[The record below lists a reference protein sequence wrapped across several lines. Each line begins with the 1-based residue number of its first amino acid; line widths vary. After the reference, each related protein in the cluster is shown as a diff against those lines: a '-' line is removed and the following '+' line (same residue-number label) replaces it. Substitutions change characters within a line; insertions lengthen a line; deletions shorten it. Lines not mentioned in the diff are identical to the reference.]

1 MKLAAK
7 KNKIL
12 SAIMTC
18 VLAITLMAGFPAVK
32 AYAASGTVYSCVINR
47 CYRHPITKVIEDSGG
62 ENSYATGQGMVEGC
76 VYSNGILE
84 VTDDGAYYLTI
95 RMSLMD
101 YTSGH
106 SFQVQNVGDSGWST
120 PSEIGITGNGS
131 DSNGTTADVCMR
143 VPSENCIVR
152 GEMYV
157 EPMGRNVIFY
167 LYPSDY
173 SEGNNTD
180 MNATMV
186 TESSNGTAVESSGSG
201 SVDNSGT
208 SGNSSLGSG
217 NSSLQS
223 SGSSDKS
230 SSSSKKLE
238 SSVKE
243 AAKSNSDSSS
253 LDTEN
258 AVNSAEGLSLSTAK
272 DGTSDSN
279 SDSGNTSSG
288 NRIFQIALAVV
299 VTGLILLGAV
309 SGVIYFFRK
318 NWRRWGGA
326 EDDDEQTFEK
336 SIGCPPCHDH
346 DFFSGRLCRPSQGKK
361 SSDSATQTESSTDE
375 TASSKTADK
384 KTSDSKSDKDSSN
397 EDAKS
402 LLEIDDPEEKA
413 AVEAAKKKVQAMKE
427 SPRIIAT
434 SPATADICDKLEL
447 DLVGVC
453 SSTVS
458 TIPDRYKDV
467 ETVGTAMS
475 PDMEIVSSLNP
486 DWILSPVSLQSDLQ
500 PKYEAIDTDW
510 AFLNLRSVPGMYR
523 SIQELGEIFDREDQ
537 AQKLVDEFT
546 EFYDDYKKKNEGK
559 DHPKVMIL
567 MGLPGS
573 YIIATPNSYVGS
585 LVELAGG
592 ENVYSDTDQEFLTVN
607 TEDMKTKEPDI
618 ILRAAHALPDQVVE
632 MFNKDFAENDIWQH
646 FDAVK
651 NGRVYDLTYEY
662 FGMSATFKYPQ
673 ALEELQP
680 ILYPESDED
689 SAKAKETS
697 DNAQKK
703 AKDSDATE
711 KYNEQQSKQKGEDR

>member
-32 AYAASGTVYSCVINR
+32 AYAASGTVYSCTINR
-47 CYRHPITKVIEDSGG
+47 CYAHPVTGVIEDSGG
-62 ENSYATGQGMVEGC
+62 EGSYATGQGMVNSC

-326 EDDDEQTFEK
+326 EDDDE
-336 SIGCPPCHDH
+336 
-346 DFFSGRLCRPSQGKK
+346 
-361 SSDSATQTESSTDE
+361 
-375 TASSKTADK
+375 
-384 KTSDSKSDKDSSN
+384 
-397 EDAKS
+397 
-402 LLEIDDPEEKA
+402 
-413 AVEAAKKKVQAMKE
+413 
-427 SPRIIAT
+427 
-434 SPATADICDKLEL
+434 
-447 DLVGVC
+447 
-453 SSTVS
+453 
-458 TIPDRYKDV
+458 
-467 ETVGTAMS
+467 
-475 PDMEIVSSLNP
+475 
-486 DWILSPVSLQSDLQ
+486 
-500 PKYEAIDTDW
+500 
-510 AFLNLRSVPGMYR
+510 
-523 SIQELGEIFDREDQ
+523 
-537 AQKLVDEFT
+537 
-546 EFYDDYKKKNEGK
+546 
-559 DHPKVMIL
+559 
-567 MGLPGS
+567 
-573 YIIATPNSYVGS
+573 
-585 LVELAGG
+585 
-592 ENVYSDTDQEFLTVN
+592 
-607 TEDMKTKEPDI
+607 
-618 ILRAAHALPDQVVE
+618 
-632 MFNKDFAENDIWQH
+632 
-646 FDAVK
+646 
-651 NGRVYDLTYEY
+651 
-662 FGMSATFKYPQ
+662 
-673 ALEELQP
+673 
-680 ILYPESDED
+680 
-689 SAKAKETS
+689 
-697 DNAQKK
+697 
-703 AKDSDATE
+703 
-711 KYNEQQSKQKGEDR
+711 